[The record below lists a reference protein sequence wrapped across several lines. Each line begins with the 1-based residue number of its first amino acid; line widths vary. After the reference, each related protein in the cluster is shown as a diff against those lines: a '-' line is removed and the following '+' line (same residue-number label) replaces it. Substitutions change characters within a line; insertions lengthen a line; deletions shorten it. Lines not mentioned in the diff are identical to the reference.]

1 VAIVVLDGIW
11 KVYSVGKVTVTALR
25 DISLQVEEGEFVSI
39 MGPSGSGK
47 TTLLNI
53 VGCLDLPSRGAYR
66 FCGQPVQQMRDR
78 ALAALRNERI
88 GFVFQTFNLLPYLT
102 ALGNVELPLMYRGI
116 LPRRRRRMAARVLEE
131 VGLGDRLH
139 HRPAELSGGE
149 QQRVAIARALV
160 GQPSLILA
168 DEPTGNLD
176 STTGRGIM
184 ELFKQLNQTHGVT
197 IIQVTHNQEVASY
210 GSRVISMRDGMICSD
225 EAVREGR

>member
-1 VAIVVLDGIW
+1 MAIVVLDGIW

>member
-1 VAIVVLDGIW
+1 VAIVVLDGVW